1 MLPAYLFPDPDQEL
15 RMASRELSP
24 DSASIAPG
32 YATCS
37 VLLAK
42 SRPEVVGTAAAPFS
56 RLLDGRRI
64 GSLLGSRIR
73 DRAGDEAFGE
83 IGERQLGTGL

>member
-32 YATCS
+32 YATCC

-42 SRPEVVGTAAAPFS
+42 SRPEVGGDSALLSFAFKVIVSSTIWQSSSKICFS
-56 RLLDGRRI
+56 
-64 GSLLGSRIR
+64 SSPW
-73 DRAGDEAFGE
+73 
-83 IGERQLGTGL
+83 QPP